1 MDKKD
6 IVVSL
11 RSRLTDDRFFHS
23 LNVAEQAQALAR
35 IYGEDEDKAYLAG
48 LVHDC
53 TKNTPPAEQLKIIE
67 NGGIVLSELEQ
78 KSPKL
83 WHAISGSVFIQSEYG
98 IDDKDI
104 ISAVRYHTT
113 GKADMTMLEKIVYV
127 ADFTSKERDYAEVE
141 QIRFLAETDINKAVF
156 EGAVFT
162 VESLKKRGLAV
173 HPDTID
179 TMNFYK

>member
-1 MDKKD
+1 MYKKD
-6 IVVSL
+6 IIVSL

-23 LNVAEQAQALAR
+23 LNVAEQAKNLAG
-35 IYGEDEDKAYLAG
+35 IYGCDTEKAYLAG

-67 NGGIVLSELEQ
+67 SGGIVLSELEQ

-113 GKADMTMLEKIVYV
+113 GKADMTLLEKIVYV
-127 ADFTSKERDYAEVE
+127 ADFTSKEREYKEVE
-141 QIRFLAETDINKAVF
+141 EIRFLAETDIDKAVF

>member
-23 LNVAEQAQALAR
+23 LNVAEQAKKLAC

-83 WHAISGSVFIQSEYG
+83 WHAISGSVFIQSEYA

-156 EGAVFT
+156 EGALFT

>member
-1 MDKKD
+1 MDKVE
-6 IVVSL
+6 IIASL
-11 RSRLTDDRFFHS
+11 RSRLCDDRFFHS
-23 LNVAEQAQALAR
+23 LNVAEQAKKLAS
-35 IYGEDEDKAYLAG
+35 IYGEDEQKAYLAG

-53 TKNTPPAEQLKIIE
+53 TKNTPPDKQLEIIE
-67 NGGIVLSELEQ
+67 SGGIHLSELE
-78 KSPKL
+78 KNSKKL

-113 GKADMTMLEKIVYV
+113 GKADMSMLEKIVYT
-127 ADFTSKERDYAEVE
+127 ADFTSKERDYKEVDE
-141 QIRFLAETDINKAVF
+141 IRFLAETDINKAVF
-156 EGAVFT
+156 EGARFT
-162 VESLKKRGLAV
+162 VESLKQRGLAV

>member
-11 RSRLTDDRFFHS
+11 RSRLCDDRFFHS
-23 LNVAEQAQALAR
+23 LNVAEQAKALAS
-35 IYGEDEDKAYLAG
+35 IYGEDENRAYLAG

-53 TKNTPPAEQLKIIE
+53 TKNTSPDEQLKIIE
-67 NGGIVLSELEQ
+67 NGGISLSELE
-78 KSPKL
+78 KNSKKL
-83 WHAISGSVFIQSEYG
+83 WHAISGSVFIKSEYG
-98 IDDKDI
+98 IDDKGI

-113 GKADMTMLEKIVYV
+113 GKADMTMLEKIVYT
-127 ADFTSKERDYAEVE
+127 ADFTSKERDYEGVE
-141 QIRFLAETDINKAVF
+141 EIRFLAKTDIDKAVF
-156 EGAVFT
+156 EGAKFT
-162 VESLKKRGLAV
+162 VESLNKRGLPV

>member
-6 IVVSL
+6 IIVSL
-11 RSRLTDDRFFHS
+11 RSRLLDDRFFHS
-23 LNVAEQAQALAR
+23 LNVAEQAQKLAR
-35 IYGEDEDKAYLAG
+35 IYGEDESKAYLAG

-67 NGGIVLSELEQ
+67 SGGIRLSELEKNSQ
-78 KSPKL
+78 KL

-98 IDDKDI
+98 ICDKDI
-104 ISAVRYHTT
+104 ICAVRYHTT
-113 GKADMTMLEKIVYV
+113 GKADMTLLQKIVYT
-127 ADFTSKERDYAEVE
+127 ADFTSKERDYDEVE
-141 QIRFLAETDINKAVF
+141 QIRFLAETNIDKAVF
-156 EGAVFT
+156 EGARFT
-162 VESLKKRGLAV
+162 VENLKKRGLAV

>member
-23 LNVAEQAQALAR
+23 LNVAEQAKKLAC

-113 GKADMTMLEKIVYV
+113 GKSDMTMLEKIVYV